1 MGEFRVVGPLKVKI
15 DNLRAGRVVV
25 PDDFWRDHRQHEG
38 EKGVYVFAVKPP
50 KTDACVPWYVGK
62 ASKTFGQEVFTD
74 RNQLKYNRALARYR
88 SGAAVLFLV
97 VHPSGKGK
105 TNRKHIGEIE
115 DHFINQGFT
124 VNRDIE
130 NDRGIKRPAW
140 AIGGVVR
147 GTTRKASSSARAFSR
162 MFGLKKE

>member
-1 MGEFRVVGPLKVKI
+1 MGEFKVVGPLKVKI
-15 DNLRAGRVVV
+15 EILRAGRAVE
-25 PDDFWRDHRQHEG
+25 PRDFWKDHPQHEG

-50 KTDACVPWYVGK
+50 RTDANVPWYVGK

-74 RNQLKYNRALARYR
+74 RNQLKYNRALARYGR
-88 SGAAVLFLV
+88 GTAVLFLV
-97 VHPSGKGK
+97 IHPSGKGK

-115 DHFINQGFT
+115 DFFINQGFA
-124 VNRDIE
+124 VNPDIE

-147 GTTRKASSSARAFSR
+147 GTTRKASSSAKAFSR
-162 MFGLKKE
+162 MFGLKK